1 MGTRTSGN
9 VTQNLTGSA
18 PTLATDGVDLA
29 GAEAVRVFLSIAT
42 GTFTGGYIKVY
53 FYEPSVGWFENQ
65 SLRITVAANAA
76 AASEVYADFPI
87 LADYGRVA
95 VVPSAVTVSAAQTE
109 VVTRITLHGSRIP

>member
-18 PTLATDGVDLA
+18 PTLATDGVDLS
-29 GAEAVRVFLSIAT
+29 GAEAARVMMSIAS
-42 GTFTGGYIKVY
+42 GTFTGGYLKVY

-65 SLRITVAANAA
+65 GLRITVAANGASAA
-76 AASEVYADFPI
+76 EGYADFPI

-95 VVPSAVTVSAAQTE
+95 VVTSGVTVSAGQTE
-109 VVTRITLHGSRIP
+109 VTTRLTVHGSRIP